1 MAGGVATLRASS
13 LPDLSTARRSS
24 RAASSLACCVDAS
37 VLRTAT
43 GGLLGVD
50 FQQANGGESPGGGIR
65 AARLTYSGTIAPVR
79 A

>member
-24 RAASSLACCVDAS
+24 RAVSSLACCVDAS
-37 VLRTAT
+37 VLRTAA